1 MRAFRKKELRLLR
14 PPEPGEGSARYSA
27 THRCKDYSSFTALAH
42 TVRIGVAILLS
53 GVRPPQRLHSKSAK
67 RYHVQTSHTHSLTLD
82 YSVRFVE
89 ILEKISSHQ
98 YRIINYYQSNNNAKR
113 REEPIGHQTKQ
124 SLSHLISFFWSSDQ
138 DHFSSSHLIFT
149 RLQSHA
155 QRRPAT
161 CQIFAKIKKYIIW
174 PLPGQIS
181 PCYTRLNPF

>member
-14 PPEPGEGSARYSA
+14 PPEPGVGSARYSA

-67 RYHVQTSHTHSLTLD
+67 RYQVQTSHTHSLTLD

-89 ILEKISSHQ
+89 IIEKISSHQ

-113 REEPIGHQTKQ
+113 REEPIGYQTKQ
-124 SLSHLISFFWSSDQ
+124 SLCHLISFFGLLTRTVSVLPT
-138 DHFSSSHLIFT
+138 SSSRAFSLTPSAVLPPARF
-149 RLQSHA
+149 LQKLKS
-155 QRRPAT
+155 
-161 CQIFAKIKKYIIW
+161 I
-174 PLPGQIS
+174 
-181 PCYTRLNPF
+181 

>member
-27 THRCKDYSSFTALAH
+27 PHRCKDYSSFTALPH

-89 ILEKISSHQ
+89 IIEKISSHQ
-98 YRIINYYQSNNNAKR
+98 YGIINYYQSNNNTKR

-124 SLSHLISFFWSSDQ
+124 SLSHLISFFGLLTRTVSVLPT
-138 DHFSSSHLIFT
+138 SSSRAFSLTLSAVLPPARF
-149 RLQSHA
+149 LQKLKS
-155 QRRPAT
+155 
-161 CQIFAKIKKYIIW
+161 I
-174 PLPGQIS
+174 
-181 PCYTRLNPF
+181 